1 MAKSK
6 HKKTRNMKNK
16 KTQDFQKNLIAIYWQ
31 SAQQKNFKM
40 MTQKH
45 NEIQDNKNNSIK
57 LGKQFTIWNLAKLE
71 ILKHFGNKDLSKSV

>member
-16 KTQDFQKNLIAIYWQ
+16 KTQDFQRNLIAIYWQ

-45 NEIQDNKNNSIK
+45 NETQENKSNSIK
-57 LGKQFTIWNLAKLE
+57 LGKQCTIWNLAKLE
-71 ILKHFGNKDLSKSV
+71 ILKHLGNKDLSKSV